1 MATSFDDSQEA
12 NYSIDP
18 KLVESIL
25 DAVRRS
31 DQPLLV
37 RTLEQLHPADI
48 ADILEQIGHGQRAE
62 LINLWGVEFEPGVLS
77 ELDDNI
83 AGEVVES
90 LPSEQLSDAVRD
102 LESDQVVNLVEDLEP
117 ERQEEVLDNLD
128 DVGRAAVEKLLNY
141 PEDSAGRLM
150 QREFVMLPLHWTV
163 GEAIDFMRSRD
174 DLPEGFYHVMLVDSR
189 VKPIGQVALG
199 KLMSSRRE
207 VELKS
212 IIEDGFMTISVAQ
225 SQEDVAYAF
234 KQYRLISAPVVDEAG
249 RLVGAV
255 TIDDAVIVLDDHA
268 TKDMHLLAGVGDE
281 NLSDRVFEIAKHR
294 FPWLIANLATAVL
307 ASAVIAQFS
316 ATIEAVVALAVLMP
330 IVVSMG
336 GNAGTQ
342 SLTVAVRAIATK
354 DLTGSN
360 ALRVIRRE
368 SVVGLING
376 IVFAL
381 IIGSVGLIW
390 YGSATLSAVLAAAVV
405 VTMLMAG
412 ISGILIPILLERARV
427 DPALASGAFVT
438 TVTDVVGFLAFLG
451 LAYMVFLS

>member
-1 MATSFDDSQEA
+1 MVTSFNGNQEVS
-12 NYSIDP
+12 YSIDSE
-18 KLVESIL
+18 LVESIL
-25 DAVRRS
+25 EAVRQGRRNELV
-31 DQPLLV
+31 QLL
-37 RTLEQLHPADI
+37 EPLHPADI
-48 ADILEQIGHGQRAE
+48 ADVLEQIGSAERAD
-62 LINLWGVEFEPGVLS
+62 LVNLWGVGFDSGVLP

-83 AGEVVES
+83 AVEVVDS

-102 LESDQVVNLVEDLEP
+102 LESDQVVDLVEDLEP
-117 ERQEEVLDNLD
+117 GRQEEVLNTLD
-128 DVGRAAVEKLLNY
+128 EAGRAAVEKLLNY

-163 GEAIDFMRSRD
+163 GEAIDFLRSSND
-174 DLPEGFYHVMLVDSR
+174 PPDGFYHVMLVDSHI
-189 VKPIGQVALG
+189 KPVGQVALG
-199 KLMSSRRE
+199 RLMSSKRE
-207 VELKS
+207 VELKNIS
-212 IIEDGFMTISVAQ
+212 ESGFMTFSAAQ

-234 KQYRLISAPVVDEAG
+234 KQYRLVSAPVVDETG
-249 RLVGAV
+249 RLIGAV
-255 TIDDAVIVLDDHA
+255 TIDDAVDVLDEHA
-268 TKDMHLLAGVGDE
+268 TEDMHLLAGVGDE
-281 NLSDRVFEIAKHR
+281 SLSDHVLEIAKQR

-360 ALRVIRRE
+360 AWRVIRRE

-376 IVFAL
+376 VVFAM
-381 IIGSVGLIW
+381 IIGSVGLVW
-390 YGSATLSAVLAAAVV
+390 YESTTLSVVLAAAVV

-412 ISGILIPILLERARV
+412 ISGILVPILLERARV

-438 TVTDVVGFLAFLG
+438 TVTDVVGFFAFLG
-451 LAYMVFLS
+451 LAYKVFLS